1 MLDKLLLIFG
11 ITSWV
16 DNPPL
21 ACLAMLF
28 WIEIDF
34 DIEGGSNQHWDD
46 LARYLSGYSNKGMK
60 VYLTAAPQCPFPDA
74 WVGGALKTGLFDY
87 VWVQFYNNP
96 PCQYSSGSISN
107 LEDAWKQWTSDI
119 PATKIFLGLPAAP
132 AAAGSGFT
140 PVVDLTSQVLP
151 AIKNSHK
158 YGGVML
164 WSKYYDDQS

>member
-21 ACLAMLF
+21 ARLAMLF

-34 DIEGGSNQHWDD
+34 DIEEGSNQHWDD
-46 LARYLSGYSNKGMK
+46 LARYLSGYSNKGK

-87 VWVQFYNNP
+87 ICVQFYNN
-96 PCQYSSGSISN
+96 QIGR
-107 LEDAWKQWTSDI
+107 AH
-119 PATKIFLGLPAAP
+119 
-132 AAAGSGFT
+132 
-140 PVVDLTSQVLP
+140 V
-151 AIKNSHK
+151 
-158 YGGVML
+158 
-164 WSKYYDDQS
+164 